1 LVFLLKESIVSI
13 SMGFLIMFI
22 DWFLIRV
29 KSSFYY
35 PNLPI
40 IIFTNKTP
48 ANWREN

>member
-1 LVFLLKESIVSI
+1 
-13 SMGFLIMFI
+13 MFI

-40 IIFTNKTP
+40 IIFTNKKP
-48 ANWREN
+48 RYLAGLDA

>member
-1 LVFLLKESIVSI
+1 MSI
-13 SMGFLIMFI
+13 I

-40 IIFTNKTP
+40 IPQTKNP
-48 ANWREN
+48 ATWRGSCLNPLGGG